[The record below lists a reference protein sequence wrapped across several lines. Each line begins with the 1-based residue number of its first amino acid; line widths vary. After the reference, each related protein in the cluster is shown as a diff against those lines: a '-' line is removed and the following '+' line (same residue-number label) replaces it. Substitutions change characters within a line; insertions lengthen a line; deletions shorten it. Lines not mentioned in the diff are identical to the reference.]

1 MLEYNYKTVHN
12 IIGESNNDLIKE
24 WRKKWGYFPSFPNV
38 KLIIALSAQMYEKQA
53 CYSNLAFLPDQFK
66 RHISYVLKYKN
77 HLTFDTNNLRFIRK
91 MLESVD
97 EKHCLV
103 FQKER
108 GLLKAVGIASLEY
121 VTAHL
126 IPIIKVRGHMLWQA
140 EIRGRPLFEY
150 RNGNFGFVVPNYNID
165 SFRESFLKA
174 FGKFDGYEN
183 KLELFNCILSTVS
196 SLHHGTSVIICEN
209 DFCIA
214 EVSRLTPPKV
224 GHGIALYQKID
235 FENLDEE
242 KRISLLSQ
250 ITRIDGGLL
259 FNQFGSCLAFGCVFD
274 GAIPLGYNGGHSGRG
289 SRFNSIKLYVETQ
302 RKKNKCIGVI
312 VSDDGSV
319 DIV

>member
-66 RHISYVLKYKN
+66 RHISYALKYKN

-150 RNGNFGFVVPNYNID
+150 RNGNFGFVVPNYNIEGVHAIMGRQGALCGNINLSPEKSYATEHAVVISNYAGTD
-165 SFRESFLKA
+165 IMWTYYSLTASNLNQYATATAQPGLSVANILRVLYPLPPLTEQHRIVAKI
-174 FGKFDGYEN
+174 E
-183 KLELFNCILSTVS
+183 ELFNQI
-196 SLHHGTSVIICEN
+196 N
-209 DFCIA
+209 
-214 EVSRLTPPKV
+214 
-224 GHGIALYQKID
+224 KIY
-235 FENLDEE
+235 E
-242 KRISLLSQ
+242 
-250 ITRIDGGLL
+250 
-259 FNQFGSCLAFGCVFD
+259 
-274 GAIPLGYNGGHSGRG
+274 
-289 SRFNSIKLYVETQ
+289 
-302 RKKNKCIGVI
+302 
-312 VSDDGSV
+312 
-319 DIV
+319 